1 MVAIVVAFILGPE
14 ALERGP
20 CLDQRPVDIL
30 DRRQAVAASVLAPA
44 LELLERVVAMLA
56 RLAGA

>member
-1 MVAIVVAFILGPE
+1 MRLRRSF
-14 ALERGP
+14 
-20 CLDQRPVDIL
+20 DIL

-44 LELLERVVAMLA
+44 LALLERVVAMLA

>member
-1 MVAIVVAFILGPE
+1 MANRTTLNPSESALARAVIL
-14 ALERGP
+14 
-20 CLDQRPVDIL
+20 DIL

>member
-1 MVAIVVAFILGPE
+1 MARRSATVTAAIL
-14 ALERGP
+14 
-20 CLDQRPVDIL
+20 DIL